1 MHISADY
8 TEYSKQKVND
18 TDINCTSKSCM
29 IVLHVI
35 MVLSKMNKV
44 EPIARYIAPKWL
56 FPLLCPL
63 FNWIVPIPFSLFHFC
78 LNLARIPCYV
88 CMVG

>member
-1 MHISADY
+1 MY

-18 TDINCTSKSCM
+18 TDINCKTSKSCM

-44 EPIARYIAPKWL
+44 EPIARYIAPKLAISTIVSTVQLDCVDLL
-56 FPLLCPL
+56 FP
-63 FNWIVPIPFSLFHFC
+63 VPFLS
-78 LNLARIPCYV
+78 
-88 CMVG
+88 